1 MSDLITSF
9 LSSTMRM
16 ATPLLICGLG
26 LVFSAN
32 AGIVNIGME
41 GFMLIGALMG
51 CIGSYWT
58 GSAVMGAV
66 IAMASTVIIA
76 AVFAFFCL
84 NLQADQTVV
93 GAAINIFA
101 SGFTITLNRIIFGTT
116 AVAKIATY
124 DEVAI
129 PLLSKIPVIG
139 TIFNQSVVCY
149 VAFLLVPVVGYI
161 MKKTHIGLE
170 VRSVGENP
178 RAADTLGISVN
189 GTRWWTILLSGAFAG
204 LAGSYMSMG
213 QLSFFTEGM
222 VSGKG
227 YMALA
232 VVVLGCYSAY
242 GVLGASLVFGAG
254 LALMYRLQAAGTGV
268 PYQIILMLPYVITLI
283 AVCGFVRKSR
293 SPAASAIPYS
303 KEGR

>member
-16 ATPLLICGLG
+16 TTPLLICGLG

-116 AVAKIATY
+116 TVAKIATY

-129 PLLSKIPVIG
+129 PLLSRIPVIG
-139 TIFNQSVVCY
+139 TIFNQSIVCY
-149 VAFLLVPVVGYI
+149 AAFLLVPVVGYI